1 MGDPDDNGYLQLLLD
16 ENGGNEQPYM
26 FMAQCAENQNVYTE
40 LSALHAQTAL
50 GLSLAQGCGL
60 HFPMATLPDTRCPS
74 IQITPGE
81 LEVPGPGLGL
91 EHIAYRQRATSRSPS
106 PTSCKSDSSQGEGV
120 YAPDADDIDIDL
132 SVLPGADLHR
142 TSSASHLSPYGD
154 VLQHRPVSPRPGSPR
169 GKRRHPG
176 CAGTSELMTPPSP
189 CLQYVRSRSLSPQRS
204 HVLQHGGTRLY
215 PARSTEALIG
225 FHPFPEKRLSLNP
238 YNLLDPFCSAN
249 LGHPAISRPDSHLPV
264 PSSVVW
270 THPRIQLPVESYV
283 RGDPM
288 LPLDWPLPSRSGPY
302 EIQLESEPRSHH
314 RAHYETEGSR
324 GAVKAQHGGH
334 PTMQLLGYNESI
346 LMLHLFVG
354 TADER
359 ALRPHPFYQVHKVTG
374 KSVTCLNREII
385 VGGTKVLEI
394 PLSPANDMRAVVDC
408 AGILKLRNAD
418 IELRAGETDIGR
430 KNTRVRLVFRVSI
443 PQARGAS
450 ITLQATSIPIEC
462 SQRSAQELPLLE
474 RISITT
480 CSVMGGE
487 SLVLYGSNFLPGSK
501 VVFSQKGPEGRSI
514 WEHETEV
521 DGKRYQPT
529 SLTVQIPP
537 YQKQIVQ
544 PVSVQVFVCN
554 SKQKQSQQHT
564 LTYRP
569 ALADISIKNELPQ
582 GYGFRPVFPPEAL
595 NLPGSG
601 CSFES
606 GPTFIRTCSPLPPR
620 PSGNFSP
627 PSLPP
632 SIGFIGDG
640 PSLPDGQPNF
650 PSLGPQA
657 CSVLRYPS
665 LSHALP
671 PEMANGDG
679 FQMQSLDTM
688 IPASNLP
695 VSAFSTCGNS
705 QSQATSSIPTFSLTA
720 SNNVIQPSPLHPLAV
735 GSGSRL
741 QSGPPALDLAVSGVR
756 PSLGL
761 SQEMGEINSRVAF
774 SWEAVTVK
782 QEPQENEA
790 FGLKEISILE
800 DVSEIIRRDLS
811 DIPSSSSSA

>member
-1 MGDPDDNGYLQLLLD
+1 
-16 ENGGNEQPYM
+16 M
-26 FMAQCAENQNVYTE
+26 FMPQCPEHHQNVYTE
-40 LSALHAQTAL
+40 LSALHAQNSF
-50 GLSLAQGCGL
+50 GLSLTQGCGL
-60 HFPMATLPDTRCPS
+60 HFPTTTLPDTRCPS
-74 IQITPGE
+74 IHITPGE
-81 LEVPGPGLGL
+81 LEVPGPGLGPD
-91 EHIAYRQRATSRSPS
+91 HNAYRQRATSRSPS

-132 SVLPGADLHR
+132 SALPCADLHR

-176 CAGTSELMTPPSP
+176 CTGTSELMTPPSP

-204 HVLQHGGTRLY
+204 HVLQHAGTRLY

-225 FHPFPEKRLSLNP
+225 NHPFPEKRLSLNP

-249 LGHPAISRPDSHLPV
+249 VGHPAISRLDSHLPI

-270 THPRIQLPVESYV
+270 THPRIQIPVEPYV

-302 EIQLESEPRSHH
+302 EVQLEAEPRSHH

-324 GAVKAQHGGH
+324 GAVKAQQGGH
-334 PTMQLLGYNESI
+334 PTVQLLGYNDSM

-394 PLSPANDMRAVVDC
+394 PLSPTNDMRAVVDC

-443 PQARGAS
+443 PQPRGAS

-487 SLVLYGSNFLPGSK
+487 SLILYGSNFLPGSK
-501 VVFSQKGPEGRSI
+501 VVFSQKGPDGRAI

-521 DGKRYQPT
+521 DGKKYQPT

-595 NLPGSG
+595 TLPGSG
-601 CSFES
+601 CGFDS
-606 GPTFIRTCSPLPPR
+606 GPTFIRTCSPLPTR
-620 PSGNFSP
+620 PSDNFTP

-640 PSLPDGQPNF
+640 PPLPDRPNF

-657 CSVLRYPS
+657 CSVLRYPN

-671 PEMANGDG
+671 PEIANGNG
-679 FQMQSLDTM
+679 FQMQSLDSM

-695 VSAFSTCGNS
+695 VSAFSTCGNG
-705 QSQATSSIPTFSLTA
+705 QSPAISSSAPTFSLTT
-720 SNNVIQPSPLHPLAV
+720 SNHVIQPSPLQPLAV

-741 QSGPPALDLAVSGVR
+741 QSGPSALDLAVSGVR

-761 SQEMGEINSRVAF
+761 SQEIGEINSRAAC
-774 SWEAVTVK
+774 SWESVTVK
-782 QEPQENEA
+782 QEPQENET